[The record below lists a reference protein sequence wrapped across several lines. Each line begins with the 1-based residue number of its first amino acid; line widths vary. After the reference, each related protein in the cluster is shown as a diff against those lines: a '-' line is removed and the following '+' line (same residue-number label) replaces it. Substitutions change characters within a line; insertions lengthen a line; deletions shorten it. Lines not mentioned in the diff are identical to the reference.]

1 MRGMRKII
9 FTVVLIFAAIFVIIQ
24 YSEVEAIAKTI
35 RGGDWRFLS
44 IAFLLQVVW
53 LFNIAVMYKVIFR
66 GAGIDERI
74 EKLVLMAS
82 ASNFV
87 NIVAPTAG
95 MSGMAVFISEARRRG
110 YSPGRVTV
118 AGVLFVLFDYAGFLS
133 ILAVGIVVLIRRN
146 TLNIPEIIAALL
158 LLVTAISISYLMFL
172 GLQSS
177 QRLGQALLKGTR
189 FINRLLHPMIHR
201 EYLSEHRP
209 IEFAQEASDGLKSLA
224 QRPVFIITPL
234 ILALTGKLILMLTLG
249 LVFLS
254 FDLVPSPGTLVAG
267 FSLGYLFT
275 IVSPTPAG
283 IGFVEGGLALAL
295 TSLYVPLSQAIVIA
309 LTYRGI
315 TFWLPMLFG
324 IYSFRILS
332 QTKGANPAT

>member
-1 MRGMRKII
+1 MRKII
-9 FTVVLIFAAIFVIIQ
+9 FAVILVLAAIFVIIQ
-24 YSEVEAIAKTI
+24 FSEVEAIVKTI
-35 RGGDWRFLS
+35 RSGDWRYLS
-44 IAFLLQVVW
+44 IAILLQVLW
-53 LFNIAVMYKVIFR
+53 LINIAASYKVIFQ
-66 GAGIDERI
+66 GTGIDERM
-74 EKLVLMAS
+74 EKLVLMGS

-118 AGVLFVLFDYAGFLS
+118 AGVLFVLFDYAGFFC
-133 ILAVGIVVLIRRN
+133 ILAVGIAVLIRRN
-146 TLNIPEIIAALL
+146 TLNLPEIIAALIL
-158 LLVTAISISYLMFL
+158 LCTAFTISYLMFL

-177 QRLGQALLKGTR
+177 QRLSQALLKGTR
-189 FINRLLHPMIHR
+189 FVNRLLYPLIHR
-201 EYLSEHRP
+201 EYLSEQRA
-209 IEFAQEASDGLKSLA
+209 IEFAQDASDGLKSLA
-224 QRPVFIITPL
+224 RRPIYILTPFV
-234 ILALTGKLILMLTLG
+234 LAITGKLILMLTLG

-254 FDLVPSPGTLVAG
+254 FDLTPAPGTLVAG

-295 TSLYVPLSQAIVIA
+295 TSLYVPLSQAIIIA

-315 TFWLPMLFG
+315 TFWLPLLFG
-324 IYSFRILS
+324 VYAFRLLS
-332 QTKGANPAT
+332 HTEDAKPAV